1 MLRVVLTY
9 ICNTGLR
16 SYRKSKD
23 FSRNVHKWSQV
34 SGVILSLMIFHE
46 MFTISLGTN
55 ILEHLNMEI
64 GEGDTLSVDHD
75 FNESWFLASSCNGFH
90 KNS

>member
-1 MLRVVLTY
+1 
-9 ICNTGLR
+9 
-16 SYRKSKD
+16 
-23 FSRNVHKWSQV
+23 
-34 SGVILSLMIFHE
+34 